1 MNDSGRIAPFRPALL
16 TAMARKAASGTDR
29 KALRVSPFRDPPDG
43 NDAGRTC
50 KVAKTIQAA
59 RDLTREVHMPKRSAV
74 LSLFLVAALMLAAC
88 VAAPPAAEAP
98 PAEAP
103 MEEAPADMS
112 GKVVV
117 EAGGMIRIGGSFALT
132 GPVPDPGLDIRHGAE
147 LAVDD
152 LNAAGGL
159 EGFMFELVAEDG
171 ACDGT
176 QGTNVGSK
184 FAADETIVAVT
195 GGTCSGETFGLMPIL
210 QEARIPFVSPSATN
224 PGITSAGCDVCNRV
238 ALSDALQGA
247 TDAGFV
253 FDELGLTRVAVVH
266 DNSDYGKGLAE
277 IFRNNIIDLGAELT
291 GFEGVQVGDTDF
303 RAMLAKIGAGGP
315 QAVFFGGL
323 STEAGLIAQQMTETP
338 GLENTA
344 FMSADGAYTQQY
356 LQTAG
361 AAAEGTYISFVAG
374 ADSEEMNAEFDA
386 KYLEKYGVSPD
397 DLGPFHS
404 QSYDSVKLIAAALAA
419 VAAVDDNGNLVIDRE
434 ELISAIRSVGAFDGL
449 TGTIKCD
456 SIGECGAGGIQ
467 IFQVTDGAFVQV
479 SGFGM
484 E

>member
-1 MNDSGRIAPFRPALL
+1 
-16 TAMARKAASGTDR
+16 
-29 KALRVSPFRDPPDG
+29 
-43 NDAGRTC
+43 
-50 KVAKTIQAA
+50 
-59 RDLTREVHMPKRSAV
+59 MPKKFPF
-74 LSLFLVAALMLAAC
+74 LSLLLVTVLMLAAC
-88 VAAPPAAEAP
+88 AAAPPAAEAP
-98 PAEAP
+98 PAEVP
-103 MEEAPADMS
+103 VEEAPADMS

-117 EAGGMIRIGGSFALT
+117 AAGGTVRIGGSFALT
-132 GPVPDPGLDIRHGAE
+132 GPIPDPGLDIRHGAE
-147 LAVDD
+147 LAIDD

-176 QGTNVGSK
+176 QGTNVGNK
-184 FAADETIVAVT
+184 FAADGTIVAVT

-224 PGITSAGCDVCNRV
+224 PGITSAGCNRV

-247 TDAGFV
+247 IDAGFV
-253 FDELGLTRVAVVH
+253 FSELGFTSVAVVH

-277 IFRNNIIDLGAELT
+277 IFQNNITGLGAEVT
-291 GFEGVQVGDTDF
+291 SFEGVQVGDTDF
-303 RAMLAKIGAGGP
+303 RAMLARVGAAGP
-315 QAVFFGGL
+315 QVVFFGGL
-323 STEAGLIAQQMTETP
+323 STEAGLIAQQMNEIP
-338 GLENTA
+338 GLEDTA
-344 FMSADGAYTQQY
+344 FMSVDGAYTQQY
-356 LQTAG
+356 LRAAG
-361 AAAEGTYISFVAG
+361 GAAEGTYISFVAG

-386 KYLEKYGVSPD
+386 KYTEKYGASPD

-434 ELISAIRSVGAFDGL
+434 ELISAIRSVDAFAGL

>member
-1 MNDSGRIAPFRPALL
+1 
-16 TAMARKAASGTDR
+16 
-29 KALRVSPFRDPPDG
+29 
-43 NDAGRTC
+43 
-50 KVAKTIQAA
+50 
-59 RDLTREVHMPKRSAV
+59 MPKK
-74 LSLFLVAALMLAAC
+74 LPFLNLLLVTALILAAC
-88 VAAPPAAEAP
+88 VAPPPAAEAP
-98 PAEAP
+98 PAEQAP
-103 MEEAPADMS
+103 VEEAPADMS

-117 EAGGMIRIGGSFALT
+117 AAGGTVRIGGSFALT
-132 GPVPDPGLDIRHGAE
+132 GPIPDPGLDIRHGAE
-147 LAVDD
+147 LAIDD

-176 QGTNVGSK
+176 QGTNVGNK

-224 PGITSAGCDVCNRV
+224 PDITSAGCDVCNRV

-247 TDAGFV
+247 VDAGFV
-253 FDELGLTRVAVVH
+253 FDELGFTSVAVVH

-277 IFRNNIIDLGAELT
+277 IFRNNIIDLGAEVT
-291 GFEGVQVGDTDF
+291 SFEGVQVGDTDF
-303 RAMLAKIGAGGP
+303 RAMLARVGAAGP
-315 QAVFFGGL
+315 QVIFFGGL
-323 STEAGLIAQQMTETP
+323 STEAGLIAQQMNEIP
-338 GLENTA
+338 GLEGTA
-344 FMSADGAYTQQY
+344 FMSVDGAYTQQY
-356 LQTAG
+356 LEAAG

-386 KYLEKYGVSPD
+386 KYLEKYGASPD
-397 DLGPFHS
+397 ELGPFHS

-419 VAAVDDNGNLVIDRE
+419 VAAVDGNGNLVIDRE
-434 ELISAIRSVGAFDGL
+434 ELISAIRSVDAFAGL

>member
-1 MNDSGRIAPFRPALL
+1 
-16 TAMARKAASGTDR
+16 
-29 KALRVSPFRDPPDG
+29 
-43 NDAGRTC
+43 
-50 KVAKTIQAA
+50 
-59 RDLTREVHMPKRSAV
+59 MPKKLPF
-74 LSLFLVAALMLAAC
+74 LSLLLVAALMLAAC
-88 VAAPPAAEAP
+88 VAPPPAAEAP
-98 PAEAP
+98 PAEQAP
-103 MEEAPADMS
+103 VEEAPADMS

-117 EAGGMIRIGGSFALT
+117 AAGGMIRIGGSFALT
-132 GPVPDPGLDIRHGAE
+132 GPIPDPGLDIRHGAE
-147 LAVDD
+147 LAIDD

-176 QGTNVGSK
+176 QGTNVGNK

-224 PGITSAGCDVCNRV
+224 PDITSAGCDVCNRV

-247 TDAGFV
+247 VDAGFV
-253 FDELGLTRVAVVH
+253 FDELGFTSVAVVH

-277 IFRNNIIDLGAELT
+277 IFQNNVIDLGAEVT
-291 GFEGVQVGDTDF
+291 SFEGVQVGDTDF
-303 RAMLAKIGAGGP
+303 RAMLARVGAAGP
-315 QAVFFGGL
+315 QFVFFGGL
-323 STEAGLIAQQMTETP
+323 STEAGLIAQQMNEIP
-338 GLENTA
+338 GLEDTA
-344 FMSADGAYTQQY
+344 FMSVDGAYTQQY
-356 LQTAG
+356 LRAAG
-361 AAAEGTYISFVAG
+361 GAAEGTYISFVAG

-386 KYLEKYGVSPD
+386 KYLEKYGASPD
-397 DLGPFHS
+397 ELGPFHS

-434 ELISAIRSVGAFDGL
+434 ELISAIRSVDAFAGL